1 MRKALFEIYTWI
13 RGRPVFHNTMRNK
26 QIETSRIQSLYL
38 YFIKIVPFS
47 RWNIRFLMIN
57 RAAFR
62 TAAGTTGTYITA
74 NVSLMNG
81 CQNFSY
87 VHISRKHWKCKY
99 SLIELFVDVG
109 ESERVH
115 LHAALMS
122 AKDFIE
128 ASIFHR
134 SKVKVIERLE
144 QAWIQYL
151 KEDLKLLLE

>member
-1 MRKALFEIYTWI
+1 MKMDVIFQLI
-13 RGRPVFHNTMRNK
+13 RN
-26 QIETSRIQSLYL
+26 
-38 YFIKIVPFS
+38 
-47 RWNIRFLMIN
+47 
-57 RAAFR
+57 A
-62 TAAGTTGTYITA
+62 ITHE
-74 NVSLMNG
+74 L
-81 CQNFSY
+81 
-87 VHISRKHWKCKY
+87 
-99 SLIELFVDVG
+99 ELFVDVG